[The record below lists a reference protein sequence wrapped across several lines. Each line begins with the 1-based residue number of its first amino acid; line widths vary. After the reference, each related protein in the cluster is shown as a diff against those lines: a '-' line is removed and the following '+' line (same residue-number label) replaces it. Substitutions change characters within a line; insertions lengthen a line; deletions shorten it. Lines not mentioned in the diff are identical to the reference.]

1 MKQKINH
8 FVNNGIS
15 KNKEKCK
22 KIFWKSEFVV
32 NSIEMLLVL
41 QKIFITSVI
50 ASSCDGI
57 FKKKP
62 MCIIMKPFFCKK
74 MKIILDSKVD

>member
-15 KNKEKCK
+15 KNNKKCK
-22 KIFWKSEFVV
+22 KIFCKSEFVG

-50 ASSCDGI
+50 ASSCDGVS
-57 FKKKP
+57 KKKS
-62 MCIIMKPFFCKK
+62 MCIIMKPFYCKK
-74 MKIILDSKVD
+74 MKITLDSKVD